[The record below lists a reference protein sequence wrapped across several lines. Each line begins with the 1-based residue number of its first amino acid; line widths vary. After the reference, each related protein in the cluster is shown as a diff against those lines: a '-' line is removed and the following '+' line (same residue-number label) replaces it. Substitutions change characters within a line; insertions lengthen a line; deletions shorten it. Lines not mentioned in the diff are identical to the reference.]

1 MTTPD
6 EKERDLNVLSAECSR
21 IGFDVHEL
29 AGLAFSDRSA
39 FTSFLDFLREVPDG
53 VGLADFRER
62 MRKNGFNL

>member
-29 AGLAFSDRSA
+29 AGLALGS
-39 FTSFLDFLREVPDG
+39 PG
-53 VGLADFRER
+53 
-62 MRKNGFNL
+62 